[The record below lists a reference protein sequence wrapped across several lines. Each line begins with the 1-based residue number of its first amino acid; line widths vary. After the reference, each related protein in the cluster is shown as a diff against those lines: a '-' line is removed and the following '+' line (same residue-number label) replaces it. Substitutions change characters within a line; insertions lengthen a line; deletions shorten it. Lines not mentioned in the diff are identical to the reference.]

1 LSWAINIMHRIKLD
15 NHNDGDLFDLFLSEE
30 VYLAYAKTHL
40 AANQIDNVDASRH
53 LAGRES
59 S

>member
-1 LSWAINIMHRIKLD
+1 MSWAINIMHRIKLD

-40 AANQIDNVDASRH
+40 AANQIDDVDTSRY

-59 S
+59 

>member
-1 LSWAINIMHRIKLD
+1 MIGGTLD
-15 NHNDGDLFDLFLSEE
+15 NWQRLFDLFLSEKN
-30 VYLAYAKTHL
+30 YLAYAKTHL

-59 S
+59 